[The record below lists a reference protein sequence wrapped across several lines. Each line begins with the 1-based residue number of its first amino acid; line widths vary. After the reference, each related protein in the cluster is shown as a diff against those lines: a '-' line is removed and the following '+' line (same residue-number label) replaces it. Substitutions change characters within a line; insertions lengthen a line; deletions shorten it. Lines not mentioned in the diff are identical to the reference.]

1 MPRRECIRFG
11 DLLDVLSPKVSD
23 QFGRAREWERN
34 LYPLRFRIDR
44 LAKSYERKAFRISPY
59 DPGRVL
65 SLVPLPYISTQA
77 GQTELPRTG
86 VVQPL
91 SWVALPSTYVLFL
104 FTLAGSVAAA
114 PAGEPSALVTE
125 RLQLVVDRLRGEL
138 GIPQDV
144 NVSIEP
150 QVALVVSVAAPLDRG
165 EPFRLAIEDGFLE
178 RLSDEELDAAM
189 AHELGHVWVFTH
201 HPYLQTE
208 KLANQI
214 AMRVVTRDSLVSVY
228 HKLWEHG
235 ATKGDLESFLGPVN

>member
-1 MPRRECIRFG
+1 
-11 DLLDVLSPKVSD
+11 
-23 QFGRAREWERN
+23 
-34 LYPLRFRIDR
+34 
-44 LAKSYERKAFRISPY
+44 
-59 DPGRVL
+59 
-65 SLVPLPYISTQA
+65 
-77 GQTELPRTG
+77 LPRTR

-91 SWVALPSTYVLFL
+91 SWVALSSTYLLFL
-104 FTLAGSVAAA
+104 FTLALAAA
-114 PAGEPSALVTE
+114 PAGEPSALVAE
-125 RLQLVVDRLRGEL
+125 RLQHAVDRLRGEL

-144 NVSIEP
+144 DVSIEP
-150 QVALVVSVAAPLDRG
+150 QVALVVSVEAPLDSG

-235 ATKGDLESFLGPVN
+235 GTKGNIESFLGPCLAR